1 MNMLER
7 QSWLHSKILYKK
19 LPVKFMMM
27 SMNSKLKKSS
37 IILMIPYLLME
48 GLIYRKQFYKLQGRD

>member
-27 SMNSKLKKSS
+27 SMTSKLKKSA
-37 IILMIPYLLME
+37 IILMVPYWLME
-48 GLIYRKQFYKLQGRD
+48 DLRYSKKFYKLQGRD